1 MRAKRDSARADGQ
14 PPDAAFTANLVT
26 AFADRLAEL
35 MGNAAAE
42 TAGRRGEATAAIIA
56 LRHEPGMSIRRLADV
71 LGIAQPTCVTMTERL
86 REAGLVDRRPGPD
99 ARTAALFLTAG
110 GSRSAAMLLRARHRI
125 AERALSALDPE
136 TRTTVHAALVLMLE
150 SMTTDRVTGDHLCRR
165 CDEVACPDELCPVE
179 RALRPER

>member
-14 PPDAAFTANLVT
+14 LPDAGFTANLVT

-42 TAGRRGEATAAIIA
+42 TAGSRGEATAAIIA

-86 REAGLVDRRPGPD
+86 RETGLVDRRSGPD
-99 ARTAALFLTAG
+99 ARTAALFLTAE
-110 GSRSAAMLLRARHRI
+110 GSRSARNLLRARHRI
-125 AERALSALDPE
+125 AERALSALDSG
-136 TRTTVHAALVLMLE
+136 TRTTVHAALVSMLE
-150 SMTTDRVTGDHLCRR
+150 SLTTDRVTGDHICRR
-165 CDEVACPDELCPVE
+165 CDEFSCPDELCPVE
-179 RALRPER
+179 RALRSGP

>member
-1 MRAKRDSARADGQ
+1 MEPRRGPARTDGQ
-14 PPDAAFTANLVT
+14 PPDAGFTANLVT

-35 MGNAAAE
+35 MEDAAAE

-86 REAGLVDRRPGPD
+86 RDSGLVDRRPGPD
-99 ARTAALFLTAG
+99 ARTAALFLTAEG
-110 GSRSAAMLLRARHRI
+110 GRSARKLLRARHRI

-136 TRTTVHAALVLMLE
+136 TRTTVHAALVSMLE
-150 SMTTDRVTGDHLCRR
+150 SMTTDRAAGDHICRR
-165 CDEVACPDELCPVE
+165 CDEFSCPDELCPVE
-179 RALRPER
+179 RALRPEP